1 MTDSSELE
9 HIASEIRALEDQPGT
24 EAPAEAPAGEAPTFN
39 VADVQQA
46 LVGLGCSPANGR
58 PAWQPGTWD
67 AQSTEALKEAQLRLG
82 LTPTGNV
89 DPDTLKAL
97 GL

>member
-1 MTDSSELE
+1 MSDSSELE

-24 EAPAEAPAGEAPTFN
+24 EAPAGEAPTFD
-39 VADVQQA
+39 VAAVQQA

-82 LTPTGNV
+82 LSPTGNV
-89 DPDTLKAL
+89 DPGTLKAL